1 MDDTSKGG
9 NLMPDANSVF
19 APKPAGW
26 QRTGHWIATA
36 DFPKPLV
43 IAGLKYWDAS
53 EVAAWL
59 AAQPHGS
66 GHTPVAAL
74 RARGVKVEG
83 YAAGKREAQADA
95 TAATGSKGRIGFTRG
110 ARPSRGGYDG

>member
-36 DFPKPLV
+36 DFPKPLM

-53 EVAAWL
+53 ESR
-59 AAQPHGS
+59 PGS
-66 GHTPVAAL
+66 PPSL
-74 RARGVKVEG
+74 LSEG
-83 YAAGKREAQADA
+83 GPRN
-95 TAATGSKGRIGFTRG
+95 TAPRMTE
-110 ARPSRGGYDG
+110 RP